1 MVKAHVFI
9 SMLEPNSDHMMI
21 HFEVML
27 IMEMVT
33 ST

>member
-1 MVKAHVFI
+1 MVI
-9 SMLEPNSDHMMI
+9 SMLAPNSDHMMI
-21 HFEVML
+21 HFEVTVCMF